1 MYIFTSAPKM
11 WEALEKHSYQVG
23 LPRWC
28 CGKEPA
34 CQCKKCKRLE
44 SIPGLERFPGVG
56 NGNSLQYSYL
66 GNSMGRGAWWAN
78 SPWGCK
84 DSDMTE
90 RTHKFSGRLRI
101 LQVRDLSCF
110 TVTSRQ

>member
-1 MYIFTSAPKM
+1 MQGTQEKWVQSLG
-11 WEALEKHSYQVG
+11 WEDPLG
-23 LPRWC
+23 GR
-28 CGKEPA
+28 
-34 CQCKKCKRLE
+34 
-44 SIPGLERFPGVG
+44 
-56 NGNSLQYSYL
+56 NGNPLQYSCL
-66 GNSMGRGAWWAN
+66 ENFMDRGAWWAN